1 MPISVI
7 AQATRRLCAPFL
19 VVGVFV
25 AAGCTPTA
33 PAGSTVES
41 TSAPEIQQ
49 GQLCWVNNADF
60 EAIYKE
66 CKPGSKILFTPPVF
80 GRESIPIMFIAGNCD
95 MRYSVAWTN
104 GAVTCIYAPLD
115 ETVANVDAETNEQK
129 NLPAEESGNTPSE
142 P

>member
-7 AQATRRLCAPFL
+7 SHVTRCLLAPVL

-25 AAGCTPTA
+25 VAGCTPTA
-33 PAGSTVES
+33 PAEASAES
-41 TSAPEIQQ
+41 AAMPEIEQ
-49 GQLCWVNNADF
+49 GNVCWVRDSDLD
-60 EAIYKE
+60 AIYKE
-66 CKPGSKILFTPPVF
+66 CKPGNKILFTPSVF
-80 GRESIPIMFIAGNCD
+80 GRESLPIMFIAANCD

-115 ETVANVDAETNEQK
+115 ETVADADAKMNDAA
-129 NLPAEESGNTPSE
+129 PAASDGAPSD